1 MKRTISGFTT
11 GNKLSTTVCFE
22 EISMSDFGM
31 FKHPSYHFNQVR
43 NHLYTTNKYASIYH
57 YKLIFISVAFKEL
70 FIRRVPLQA
79 DTSALT
85 FVASV

>member
-22 EISMSDFGM
+22 EILMSDFGM

-43 NHLYTTNKYASIYH
+43 NHLYTTNKNASIYH
-57 YKLIFISVAFKEL
+57 YKF
-70 FIRRVPLQA
+70 
-79 DTSALT
+79 
-85 FVASV
+85 